1 LRPFAFNPKVR
12 YYQTSTSEMLG
23 KVQAIPQAEDTPFY
37 PLTHCGVAKLYARWI
52 TTVMRSDLR

>member
-1 LRPFAFNPKVR
+1 
-12 YYQTSTSEMLG
+12 MLG